1 MTEAQCNIILVII
14 PVVFL
19 VALAFAT
26 HSNFLHIVAG
36 LVAMAFGIYWISLNT
51 DWIHVIEAMSAIAT
65 GLYMML
71 TTAIDLFKSRGGE

>member
-19 VALAFAT
+19 VALAFWKE
-26 HSNFLHIVAG
+26 SNFLHVIAG
-36 LVAMAFGIYWISLNT
+36 LVAIGFGIYWINLDA
-51 DWIHVIEAMSAIAT
+51 DWIHVIEAMAAIAV